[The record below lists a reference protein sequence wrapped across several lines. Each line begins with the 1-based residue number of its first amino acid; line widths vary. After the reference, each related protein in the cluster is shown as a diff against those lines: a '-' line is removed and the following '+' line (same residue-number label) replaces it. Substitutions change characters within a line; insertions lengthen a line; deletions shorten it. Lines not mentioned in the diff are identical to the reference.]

1 VSSALRRR
9 SLRAMRRRSRLLALG
24 TVSALACAGLARA
37 DLIIAS
43 PTPPGPNTRIAE
55 AALDSA
61 LKAVAKRDSACRAH
75 VPRLKHSVTHDPIPQ
90 AMLDSFAVLRRPKV
104 AQDEIGDDTGF
115 PFAEKIAVD
124 YIRRAIVLPGGTAVF
139 VIPAL
144 DARPAIQKRP
154 AVCAVRERQALEH
167 RLRGKPAQAQRAARR
182 QLRHLREIERAAAR
196 RTVEA
201 GLFLFVRGPHSGFGG
216 SGVTAVGDIRRI
228 GSFVASNAGPRS
240 ALLVGLVPDGVATID
255 FTFADGHSRGPDSNR
270 TYRTVYRHTAA
281 VANNIV
287 ALTVPRAPEDA
298 IVNRQVWR
306 TADGTPV
313 NTVRW
318 PP

>member
-1 VSSALRRR
+1 
-9 SLRAMRRRSRLLALG
+9 MRRRWGLLALG
-24 TVSALACAGLARA
+24 VGSAVAYAGSART
-37 DLIIAS
+37 DLVIAAGQ
-43 PTPPGPNTRIAE
+43 PPGPNTRIAQ

-61 LKAVAKRDSACRAH
+61 LKAVAKRDPACRAQL
-75 VPRLKHSVTHDPIPQ
+75 PRLKHSVTHDPIPQ
-90 AMLDSFAVLRRPKV
+90 AMLNAFAVLRRPKV
-104 AQDEIGDDTGF
+104 AQDEIGDTMGF

-124 YIRRAIVLPGGTAVF
+124 DIRRAAVLPGGRDVF

-144 DARPAIQKRP
+144 DARPAIPKRP
-154 AVCAVRERQALEH
+154 KVCSIRERQALEH

-182 QLRHLREIERAAAR
+182 QLRHLHEIEYAASR
-196 RTVEA
+196 RTVEP
-201 GLFLFVRGPHSGFGG
+201 GLFLFVRGPSSGFGG
-216 SGVTAVGDIRRI
+216 SGVTAVADIRRI
-228 GSFVASNAGPRS
+228 GSFVASNAARRS

-255 FTFADGHSRGPDSNR
+255 FSFAKGHSRGPDSNR
-270 TYRTVYRHTAA
+270 TYATVYERTVA
-281 VANNIV
+281 VVDNIV

-306 TADGTPV
+306 AADGTAV